1 MKYLLDTHLL
11 AWAMIDSP
19 KLSARART
27 IIQEP
32 TNILYFSVASLWELA
47 IKGRVEQVG
56 ISAAEL
62 RDELLA
68 AGYEE
73 LPITATHVLGVANLP
88 AIHRDP
94 FDRLLVATAASYLG
108 GMTLLS
114 HDATVAQYAATIVQ
128 V

>member
-1 MKYLLDTHLL
+1 
-11 AWAMIDSP
+11 MIDSP
-19 KLSARART
+19 ELSARART

-68 AGYEE
+68 AGYEK
-73 LPITATHVLGVANLP
+73 LPITAVHVLAVANLP

-94 FDRLLVATAASYLG
+94 FDRLLVAPAASYLG
-108 GMTLLS
+108 GMTLLT
-114 HDATVAQYAATIVQ
+114 HDATVAQYAATIIQ

>member
-19 KLSARART
+19 KLSNRARA
-27 IIQEP
+27 IIMEP
-32 TNILYFSVASLWELA
+32 SNTLYFSVVSLWELA

-62 RDELLA
+62 REELLA

-73 LPITATHVLGVANLP
+73 LPIIAAHTLGVATLP
-88 AIHRDP
+88 PLHRDP
-94 FDRLLVATAASYLG
+94 FDRLLIATAASYMG
-108 GMTLLS
+108 GMTLLT
-114 HDATVAQYAATIVQ
+114 HDATVAQYASTIVH

>member
-1 MKYLLDTHLL
+1 VKYLLDTHLL

-19 KLSARART
+19 KLSARARA
-27 IIQEP
+27 IIEEP
-32 TNILYFSVASLWELA
+32 SNTLYFSVASLWELA
-47 IKGRVEQVG
+47 IKGRVEQGG

-73 LPITATHVLGVANLP
+73 LPITAAHALAVANLP
-88 AIHRDP
+88 PIHRDP
-94 FDRLLVATAASYLG
+94 FDRLLIAAAASYLG
-108 GMTLLS
+108 GMTLLT
-114 HDATVAQYAATIVQ
+114 HDTTVAQYADTIVH

>member
-32 TNILYFSVASLWELA
+32 TNTLYFSVASLWELA

-73 LPITATHVLGVANLP
+73 LPITAAHVLAVANLP

-94 FDRLLVATAASYLG
+94 FDRLLVAAAASYLG
-108 GMTLLS
+108 GMTLLT